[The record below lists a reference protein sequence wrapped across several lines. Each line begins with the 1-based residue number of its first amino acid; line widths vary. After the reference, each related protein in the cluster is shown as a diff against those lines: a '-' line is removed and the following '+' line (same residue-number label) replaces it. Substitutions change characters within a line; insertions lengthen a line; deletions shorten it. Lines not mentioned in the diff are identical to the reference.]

1 MKCLLPVLGTS
12 CGTVKYPVNTGE
24 IRKYGTVPWRVSPKY
39 GTVILN
45 AVKPE
50 KPLCGRDFRPQ

>member
-12 CGTVKYPVNTGE
+12 YGTVKYPVNTGE
-24 IRKYGTVPWRVSPKY
+24 IRKYGTVSRRVSPKY

-45 AVKPE
+45 GVKSE
-50 KPLCGRDFRPQ
+50 KLPCGRDFRPQ